1 MNQHPVPQHIA
12 SFEFKLFGNLTIRQ
26 FVALSIPMSVAALI
40 FFSPGPTIIRFPFSI
55 FFAGLGLFAAL
66 VPVQGRPFDKW
77 VVAFT
82 RAILSPTQR
91 VWVKEAKIPQF
102 LNIIINQPKHPN
114 EPPQPITFQD
124 RQRLSQYLRSLPKST
139 VSPLDVR
146 EQQAIEKLGLVPPV
160 QGLPSEALAKEGKLP
175 PSILWTTAGPK
186 TKQAFVQT
194 TEPILEER
202 FQGIMPQALPQ
213 ITPLGKPATAV
224 RISPHAKPY
233 ALPGLEKRL
242 AEKQILVSPTLQLAS
257 NTNFSIENI
266 IPIPGKHVRL
276 LHGLTKSRTRKLHFA
291 PPKNFNLAN
300 LPVRGEARFEVSE
313 ELKKRFQFN
322 EPALQ
327 PIPQAQETPVQ
338 TPKIEVEPQRASAHQ
353 APRPPKQNQFVPR
366 PQTAHFTAQNATL
379 KQEESER
386 ADSQMT
392 IRGQKVD
399 GTKSA
404 SILERARIIP
414 LTNTPNVLS
423 GLVSDAAGIPLEGA
437 IITVRDQSGI
447 PVRALKT
454 NKLGQFLST
463 TPLISGVYSLE
474 IEHTNARFEPITIN
488 LIGNIVVP
496 LEIKAKG

>member
-1 MNQHPVPQHIA
+1 MEQHPVPQHIA
-12 SFEFKLFGNLTIRQ
+12 SFEFKLFGNLTVRQ
-26 FVALSIPMSVAALI
+26 FVTLSIPMSLAALI
-40 FFSPGPTIIRFPFSI
+40 FFSPGPDIIRLPLAV
-55 FFAGLGLFAAL
+55 FFGGLGLFAAL

-114 EPPQPITFQD
+114 EPSEPITFQD

-139 VSPLDVR
+139 VSPLDVKER
-146 EQQAIEKLGLVPPV
+146 AAIEKLGLTPQTPAPTA
-160 QGLPSEALAKEGKLP
+160 GLGKLP

-186 TKQAFVQT
+186 TKQAFAQT
-194 TEPILEER
+194 AAPVAEER

-213 ITPLGKPATAV
+213 ITPLEKPPTAV

-257 NTNFSIENI
+257 NTNFSLENI
-266 IPIPGKHVRL
+266 IRIPGKHVRL

-313 ELKKRFQFN
+313 ELKKRFQFD

-327 PIPQAQETPVQ
+327 PIPQEISVLEPI
-338 TPKIEVEPQRASAHQ
+338 IEVEPQHGSVPAASKL
-353 APRPPKQNQFVPR
+353 RKQNQFVPR
-366 PQTAHFTAQNATL
+366 PQTAHFTAQNVTL
-379 KQEESER
+379 KQEQSEA
-386 ADSQMT
+386 ADSKMT

-399 GTKSA
+399 GAKSA
-404 SILERARIIP
+404 SILDRARIIP

-423 GLVSDAAGIPLEGA
+423 GLVSDAANIPLEGA
-437 IITVRDQSGI
+437 IITLRDASGI

-463 TPLISGVYSLE
+463 TPLTSGVYTLE
-474 IEHTNARFEPITIN
+474 IEHANARFEPITIN
-488 LIGNIVVP
+488 LTGNIMAP
-496 LEIKAKG
+496 LEIKAKS

>member
-1 MNQHPVPQHIA
+1 MEQHPVPQHIA
-12 SFEFKLFGNLTIRQ
+12 SFEFKLFGNLTIHQ
-26 FVALSIPMSVAALI
+26 FVVLSIPVSIAALI
-40 FFSPGPTIIRFPFSI
+40 FFSPGPDIVRLPLAVLFG
-55 FFAGLGLFAAL
+55 GLGLFAAL

-102 LNIIINQPKHPN
+102 LNIIVNQPKHPN
-114 EPPQPITFQD
+114 APPEPITFQD

-139 VSPLDVR
+139 VSPLDVKER
-146 EQQAIEKLGLVPPV
+146 AALEKLGLTPQASAPTS
-160 QGLPSEALAKEGKLP
+160 GPGKLP

-186 TKQAFVQT
+186 TKQAFAQATAPVA
-194 TEPILEER
+194 EER

-242 AEKQILVSPTLQLAS
+242 AAKQIVVSPTLQLAS
-257 NTNFSIENI
+257 NTNFSLENI
-266 IPIPGKHVRL
+266 IRVPGKHVRL

-313 ELKKRFQFN
+313 ELKKRFQFD
-322 EPALQ
+322 EPTLQ
-327 PIPQAQETPVQ
+327 PVPQVQETAISEPI
-338 TPKIEVEPQRASAHQ
+338 IEVEPQHATSHP
-353 APRPPKQNQFVPR
+353 APKLRKQNQFAPR
-366 PQTAHFTAQNATL
+366 PQTAHFTAQNVTL
-379 KQEESER
+379 KQEESET
-386 ADSQMT
+386 ADSKMT

-404 SILERARIIP
+404 SVLDRARIIP

-423 GLVSDAAGIPLEGA
+423 GLVTGAANIPLEGA
-437 IITVRDQSGI
+437 IITLRDASGI

-454 NKLGQFLST
+454 NKLGQFLSA
-463 TPLISGVYSLE
+463 TPLTSGVYTLE
-474 IEHTNARFEPITIN
+474 IEHASALFEPIAIN
-488 LIGNIVVP
+488 LTGNIMAP
-496 LEIKAKG
+496 LEIKAKS